1 MKIRIIPMLIMLLFF
16 GQQFALAQ
24 KTEKRDVSAFTEV
37 SLRNDAKVIL
47 TQGKTPSVSVKAKE
61 STLEKLITEVKD
73 RKLIIRYPSESWFKN
88 NWNPGE
94 VEVYI
99 TMPQIDGLSLSGS
112 GSIIADSKIE
122 TLILE
127 VALSGSGS
135 VKIGELQT
143 EKFSATLSGS
153 GSVNIAGKQPAAE
166 LKAIVSGSGNVKAI
180 DFPAK
185 KVDVKIA
192 GSGNCYVQATEN
204 LTAKIAGSGNV
215 IYRGNPSVDSSVAG
229 SGSVKE
235 ER

>member
-1 MKIRIIPMLIMLLFF
+1 MKIKIFSMLIMLLFI
-16 GQQFALAQ
+16 GQQFAMAQ
-24 KTEKRDVSAFTEV
+24 KTEKRDVSVFTEI
-37 SLRNDAKVIL
+37 SLRNDATVIL
-47 TQGKTPSVSVKAKE
+47 TQGKTQSVTVKGKE
-61 STLEKLITEVKD
+61 STLEKLIIEVKE
-73 RKLIIRYPSESWFKN
+73 RKLIIRYPSESWFKT

-94 VEVYI
+94 VEVHV
-99 TMPQIDGLSLSGS
+99 TMPQVDGLSISGS
-112 GSIIADSKIE
+112 GSIIADTNIE

-135 VKIGELQT
+135 VKIDNLQA
-143 EKFSATLSGS
+143 EKVSSTLSGS

-166 LKAIVSGSGNVKAI
+166 LKAIISGSGNVKAI

-185 KVDVKIA
+185 NVDVKIA

-204 LTAKIAGSGNV
+204 LIAKIAGSGNV